1 MGAELSRS
9 FKPAT
14 MRLFVKLDEDGK
26 YHEVE
31 NVSEVHI
38 SEEGDW
44 CTNFIGTITL
54 RGVDL
59 HTSDG
64 AYNIDKEHIKP
75 PKSSLDTISADSP
88 IFYAGSPIC
97 FKPFSKRYRYREHL
111 PKKVTV
117 NGDFVTCVW
126 KDGTHTITKCH
137 EGDEFDLNAAILVC
151 AIKKWLP
158 GGTYW
163 YDASE
168 DVKVDDVQK
177 RRKKKALP
185 EARFKRP
192 DGLEPVGHATIERHP
207 SRPYMRGGK
216 YGDDEKLKVIEA
228 IEGGMSQADASRKFG
243 LSQGTVSRWM
253 SEWRGKNGID

>member
-9 FKPAT
+9 FKPET

-26 YHEVE
+26 YHEVK

-54 RGVDL
+54 RGFDL

-97 FKPFSKRYRYREHL
+97 YFKLLSKRELYREHL

-117 NGDFVTCVW
+117 NGDVVTCVW

-151 AIKKWLP
+151 AIKRWLP

-168 DVKVDDVQK
+168 DVRVDDVQK
-177 RRKKKALP
+177 RRKKKEKA
-185 EARFKRP
+185 EK
-192 DGLEPVGHATIERHP
+192 VSIEHHP
-207 SRPYMRGGK
+207 CRPYMRGGR
-216 YGDDEKLKVIEA
+216 YGDDEKMAVIEDV
-228 IEGGMSQADASRKFG
+228 EGGMTQAEESRKHG
-243 LSQGTVSRWM
+243 ISQGTVSNWM
-253 SEWRGKNGID
+253 REWRSGNA